1 MKPPSGPKKQTQFK
15 ANFKRMNVNFCT
27 KGYYKSKL
35 KALKKPP
42 LLEVN
47 SESLRKDWWYV
58 RFFWAALHANRC
70 SSSRSVRRS
79 DLPQCCSWK
88 TPLVA
93 TIAAFG
99 LDTLVQTDLEKINS
113 VISTVIKAV
122 EEEDCNAIEA
132 IIAENYR
139 DSYHNTKRHLLT
151 HCRRR
156 LTPSL
161 IEKNKK
167 TASLVELS
175 PPNATATLFMLTTFD
190 KNSSISVN
198 YKSFLFSKIEF
209 RLQKQH
215 DKTWLINRVE
225 ILELDRQPAKWNDI
239 R

>member
-1 MKPPSGPKKQTQFK
+1 MF
-15 ANFKRMNVNFCT
+15 NFFEQPYTLIGAAV
-27 KGYYKSKL
+27 L
-35 KALKKPP
+35 
-42 LLEVN
+42 V
-47 SESLRKDWWYV
+47 
-58 RFFWAALHANRC
+58 FFGMLTF
-70 SSSRSVRRS
+70 RSVIPEKRRWWQLL
-79 DLPQCCSWK
+79 LP
-88 TPLVA
+88 LFVA
-93 TIAAFG
+93 AAAFG
-99 LDTLVQTDLEKINS
+99 LDMLVQTDLEKINS
-113 VISTVIKAV
+113 VINTVIKAV

-132 IIAENYR
+132 IIAEEYR
-139 DSYHNTKRHLLT
+139 DSYHNTKRHLLI

-167 TASLVELS
+167 NASLVELS
-175 PPNATATLFMLTTFD
+175 PPNAIATLFMLTTFD

-225 ILELDRQPAKWNDI
+225 ILELDRQPAKWNDL